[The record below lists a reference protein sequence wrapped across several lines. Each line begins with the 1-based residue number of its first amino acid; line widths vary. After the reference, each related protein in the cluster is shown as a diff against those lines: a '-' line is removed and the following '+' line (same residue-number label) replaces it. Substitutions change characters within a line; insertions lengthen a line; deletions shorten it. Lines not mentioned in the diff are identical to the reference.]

1 MAAPSPDIPI
11 EDYEQSLAESV
22 HFSVK
27 TINTNIDKGGIRLS
41 QDQALDLPYISA
53 RTLLADGLRIPTDY
67 TANAGKTATH
77 FKVIKAAMTDDAV
90 VDTKGNPDPELQLI
104 ADALT
109 PSIEQLF
116 DAPYQSGLEHIN
128 PRMRQLLI
136 PKDGSYISLSPITAA
151 GVNYW
156 LNDEIDAIKAQQKNN
171 ENDKRFRS
179 PITAVFGIGG
189 ANPQNAGSLIRAMQR
204 PIYLSA
210 PTANEEVSQ
219 AFRLFYQGF
228 DYYIPHKITIDKALT
243 PALIKWVHLIK
254 KDLKTTAQD
263 PRQPWQEEGIF
274 ASKTDLSRRN
284 AELAFLRQIVRNVL
298 AQGKKAKQTL
308 EHAKDKLPQITDLL
322 ADEDNP
328 NLDKPLKQL
337 TPLLHPSV
345 DLAIQ
350 GLIDPTL
357 RDEGWL
363 QVFSKHLARQ
373 IVRQNYEVEGQSELV
388 SFPIDDSAQ
397 GFLARRIRE
406 LLYTYGELV

>member
-1 MAAPSPDIPI
+1 MAALSPDIPI

-41 QDQALDLPYISA
+41 QDQALDLPFISA
-53 RTLLADGLRIPTDY
+53 RTLLADGVRIPTDY

-90 VDTKGNPDPELQLI
+90 VDAKGNPDPELQLM
-104 ADALT
+104 ADALAS
-109 PSIEQLF
+109 SIDQLF
-116 DAPYQSGLEHIN
+116 DVPYQSGLEHIN
-128 PRMRQLLI
+128 LRMRQLLI

-156 LNDEIDAIKAQQKNN
+156 LNDEVDAIKAQRKNN
-171 ENDKRFRS
+171 ENAKRFRS

-204 PIYLSA
+204 PIYLTA

-219 AFRLFYQGF
+219 AFRLFYRGF
-228 DYYIPHKITIDKALT
+228 DYYIPHKITIDKDLT

-263 PRQPWQEEGIF
+263 SRQPWQEEGVF
-274 ASKTDLSRRN
+274 AGKTDLSRRN

-308 EHAKDKLPQITDLL
+308 EQVKDKLPQITD
-322 ADEDNP
+322 EDNA
-328 NLDKPLKQL
+328 NLDKPLKAL

-350 GLIDPTL
+350 GLIDPNL
-357 RDEGWL
+357 RDDGWL
-363 QVFSKHLARQ
+363 QEFSKHLARQ
-373 IVRQNYEVEGQSELV
+373 IVRQDYQIEGQSEPV